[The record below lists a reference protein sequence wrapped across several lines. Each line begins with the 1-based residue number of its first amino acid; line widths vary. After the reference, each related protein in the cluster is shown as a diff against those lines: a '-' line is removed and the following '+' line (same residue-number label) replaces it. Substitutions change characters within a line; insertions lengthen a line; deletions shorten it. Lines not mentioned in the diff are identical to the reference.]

1 MVIDARKP
9 RDGAF
14 VDQIGIYN
22 PRTDPPTVVLDE
34 EKAIKWIRNGA
45 QPSDPVARMLKKLGT
60 LERVKQHEGTS

>member
-1 MVIDARKP
+1 MDARKP

-34 EKAIKWIRNGA
+34 EKAIKWLRNGA